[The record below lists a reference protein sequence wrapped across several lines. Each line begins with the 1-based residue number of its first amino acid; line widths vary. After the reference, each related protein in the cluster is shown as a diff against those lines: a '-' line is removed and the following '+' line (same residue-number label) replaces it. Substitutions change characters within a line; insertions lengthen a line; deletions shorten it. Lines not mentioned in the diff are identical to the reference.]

1 MVGPN
6 MSAQYGDIVDFPD
19 ATAKRLI
26 ERGLAEPVAPIAEDA
41 EPVAP
46 IAEDEEPVAPIAED
60 EEPVA
65 PIAEDIES
73 KEAAEQKSSGEET
86 AVQSEVETASTR
98 PATTRGRRRK
108 EV

>member
-1 MVGPN
+1 MQVRLLTSMVGLN
-6 MSAQYGDIVDFPD
+6 MSVQYGDIVDFPD

-26 ERGLAEPVAPIAEDA
+26 ERGLAEPVAT
-41 EPVAP
+41 
-46 IAEDEEPVAPIAED
+46 
-60 EEPVA
+60 
-65 PIAEDIES
+65 IAEDIES
-73 KEAAEQKSSGEET
+73 QEAAGQKSSGEET